1 MLPLHAALPT
11 SHRRPAGML
20 MTLDAGAA
28 PAIDARKIL
37 FERRRFA
44 ISPAHHA
51 VESAE
56 AAFSAGAIVG
66 GYDHQRVVE
75 FARPAQRFQNAS
87 ELKIGRASCRE
98 RVCQDV

>member
-1 MLPLHAALPT
+1 MI
-11 SHRRPAGML
+11 

-75 FARPAQRFQNAS
+75 FARPAQRFPNAS
-87 ELKIGRASCRE
+87 ELMVGLAELGCEHLHQIGRASGRA
-98 RVCQDV
+98 RVCEYV